1 MIIKELFLL
10 DVVIDFPKN
19 SIENQRLSV
28 SIMNSIMESRSL
40 QGMLNDNESYKNLF
54 YSCLDRILNSILI
67 SNDLKIELRKRGKN
81 LLFLNY
87 NFL

>member
-40 QGMLNDNESYKNLF
+40 QGMLNYNESYKNLF